1 MTKKPLQIAGLVVL
15 AVAAVLFFVVGGS
28 GTPTDSSPEAGFARD
43 MGKHHAQAAE
53 MSFIVR
59 DRSTS
64 PDVRNLS
71 EDIIVTQTA
80 QRGMFMGW
88 LQQWGLGQATDRPEM
103 AWMVGHAGHGGTQEK
118 PEPMPGV
125 ATDAEMAKLR
135 SLQGKEAEVFYLQ
148 LMIRHHEGGVDMS
161 KGLLELTDRAEVKG
175 MAQQIVNSQ
184 TSEINLM
191 ADLLKQRGATPL
203 ASILNE

>member
-1 MTKKPLQIAGLVVL
+1 MTRKPFQLAAFAVL
-15 AVAAVLFFVVGGS
+15 AVAAVLFFVLGRS

-59 DRSTS
+59 DRTTS
-64 PDVRNLS
+64 PDIRNLS

-88 LQQWGLGQATDRPEM
+88 LQQWGLSQSSERPEM
-103 AWMVGHAGHGGTQEK
+103 AWMVGHAGHGGTQDK

-125 ATDAEMAKLR
+125 ASDAEMAKLR
-135 SLQGKEAEVFYLQ
+135 SLRGAQAEVYYLQ
-148 LMIRHHEGGVDMS
+148 LMTRHHEGGVDMS

-184 TSEINLM
+184 TSEIKLM
-191 ADLLKQRGATPL
+191 GDLLAKRGAVALP
-203 ASILNE
+203 SILQ